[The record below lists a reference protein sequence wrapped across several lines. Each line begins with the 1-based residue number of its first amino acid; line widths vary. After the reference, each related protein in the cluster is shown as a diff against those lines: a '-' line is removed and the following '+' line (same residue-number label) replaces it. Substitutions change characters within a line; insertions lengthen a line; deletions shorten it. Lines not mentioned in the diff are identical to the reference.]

1 MAAQLQKQPEEVPD
15 QSAGVQNRP
24 EETGLTTTQWIGFFS
39 MAIGVFMAVLD
50 IQIVAS
56 SLKEIQAGLSATQD
70 EIAWVQTSYLIAEV
84 IIIPLSGWLGRVFST
99 RYLYAISAGGF
110 TLASLLCA
118 FAWNLPSMVIFR
130 LIQGFLGGA
139 MIPVTFTVI
148 FILFPPR
155 LQPAMTIVL
164 GLIVTIAPTAG
175 PVLGGF
181 LTENYSWQSLFLVNV
196 VPGIVVCVLVWLTV
210 DIDRPEWHLLQKI
223 DFIGIALIAVCL
235 GCMQYV
241 LEEGVRYQWFE
252 DRLIMTL
259 TVVAVVSGIAM
270 LIWELKNP
278 HPIIDLRAFRNV
290 NFAVGC
296 LYSFVLGIGL
306 FTIIY
311 LVPIYLGSV
320 KGLNSLQI
328 GYYLMVVGLFQ
339 LLSAFIAGPLE
350 KKMDLRWML
359 CLGFGLFALGCWMNA
374 GLTAEAGYWEFFWPQ
389 AIRGTALMLCFLPI
403 NTLALGLLPVEE
415 VKNASGLYNLM
426 RNLGGAIGLA
436 VANTLVSYLTKSH
449 YADLRESMTATDYP
463 AQQLWEGLA
472 ESMGQFN
479 LSEPSSAALK
489 QITALAWR
497 EAEVMTFNNL
507 FQIIAV
513 IFLGSLVIAPFLK
526 KVDSEKVGSIQME

>member
-1 MAAQLQKQPEEVPD
+1 MASVAVP
-15 QSAGVQNRP
+15 QQT
-24 EETGLTTTQWIGFFS
+24 ETPLTLGQWIGFFS

-56 SLKEIQAGLSATQD
+56 SIQKIQAGLSATKD

-99 RYLYAISAGGF
+99 RYLYVISAGGF
-110 TLASLLCA
+110 TIASLLCA
-118 FAWNLPSMVIFR
+118 LAWNLPSMIVFR
-130 LIQGFLGGA
+130 CVQGFLGGA
-139 MIPVTFTVI
+139 MIPMTFTVI

-164 GLIVTIAPTAG
+164 GLIVTMAPTIG

-181 LTENYSWQSLFLVNV
+181 LTETYNWELLFLINII
-196 VPGIVVCVLVWLTV
+196 PGIIVCIMVWKYL
-210 DIDRPEWHLLQKI
+210 DIDKPDWALLQKI
-223 DFIGIALIAVCL
+223 DFIGIALIAVFL
-235 GCMQYV
+235 GSMQFV
-241 LEEGVRYQWFE
+241 LEEGVHKQWFE
-252 DRLIMTL
+252 DQLIVAL
-259 TVVAVVSGIAM
+259 TIVAIISGIAM

-278 HPIIDLRAFRNV
+278 HPIIDLYAFRNI

-296 LYSFVLGIGL
+296 GYSFVLGVGL
-306 FTIIY
+306 YTIIY
-311 LVPIYLGSV
+311 LTPIYLSSV

-328 GYYLMVVGLFQ
+328 GYYLMVVGMFQ

-350 KKMDLRWML
+350 KKIDLRWML
-359 CLGFGLFALGCWMNA
+359 CLGFGLFALGSWMNG
-374 GLTAEAGYWEFFWPQ
+374 GLTAESGYWEFFWPQ

-436 VANTLVSYLTKSH
+436 VANTQMIYLTKAH
-449 YADLRESMTATDYP
+449 YATLRESVTATHYQ
-463 AQQLWEGLA
+463 AQEMLQGLSA
-472 ESMGQFN
+472 LMAQMN
-479 LSEPSSAALK
+479 LPDPDSAALK
-489 QITALAWR
+489 QITGLALR

-507 FQIIAV
+507 FQVIAI
-513 IFLGSLVIAPFLK
+513 IFLVSLAVAPFLK
-526 KVDSEKVGSIQME
+526 KVDAEKAAVIHD

>member
-1 MAAQLQKQPEEVPD
+1 
-15 QSAGVQNRP
+15 
-24 EETGLTTTQWIGFFS
+24 

-56 SLKEIQAGLSATQD
+56 SLQKIQAGLSATKD

-99 RYLYAISAGGF
+99 RYLYVLSAGGF

-118 FAWNLPSMVIFR
+118 FAWNLPSMIVFR
-130 LIQGFLGGA
+130 CLQGFIGGA
-139 MIPVTFTVI
+139 MIPMTFTVI

-155 LQPAMTIVL
+155 LQPTMSIVL
-164 GLIVTIAPTAG
+164 GLIVTMAPTIG

-181 LTENYSWQSLFLVNV
+181 LSETYNWQLLFLINII
-196 VPGIVVCVLVWLTV
+196 PGILVCIMVWKYL
-210 DIDRPEWHLLQKI
+210 DIDRPDWALLQKI
-223 DFIGIALIAVCL
+223 DFVGIALIAVFL
-235 GCMQYV
+235 GSMQFV
-241 LEEGVRYQWFE
+241 LEEGASKQWFE
-252 DRLIMTL
+252 DRLIVALTL
-259 TVVAVVSGIAM
+259 VAVISGIAM

-278 HPIIDLRAFRNV
+278 HPIIDLYAFRNI

-296 LYSFVLGIGL
+296 GYSFVLGVGL
-306 FTIIY
+306 YTIIY
-311 LVPIYLGSV
+311 LTPIYLAGV

-359 CLGFGLFALGCWMNA
+359 CLGLSLFALGSWLN
-374 GLTAEAGYWEFFWPQ
+374 GNLTVESGYWEFFWPQ
-389 AIRGTALMLCFLPI
+389 AIRGSALMLCFLPI
-403 NTLALGLLPVEE
+403 NTLALGRLPVEE

-436 VANTLVSYLTKSH
+436 VANTQMIYLTKAH
-449 YADLRESMTATDYP
+449 YAALRDSVTATRYQ
-463 AQQLWEGLA
+463 AQQMLAGLSASMEQMNIA
-472 ESMGQFN
+472 EPD
-479 LSEPSSAALK
+479 LAALK
-489 QITALAWR
+489 QITGLVLR

-507 FQIIAV
+507 FQVIAV
-513 IFLGSLVIAPFLK
+513 IFLASLAVAPFLK
-526 KVDSEKVGSIQME
+526 KVDGEKAAVIHE